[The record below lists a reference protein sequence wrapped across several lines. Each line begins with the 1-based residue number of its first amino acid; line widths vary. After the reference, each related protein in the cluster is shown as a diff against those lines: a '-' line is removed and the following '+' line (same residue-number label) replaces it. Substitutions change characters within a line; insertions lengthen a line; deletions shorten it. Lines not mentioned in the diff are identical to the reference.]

1 MPLQLPII
9 YPITS
14 GATTAQTT
22 PEDPQFLRILRLVQA
37 AIDADIPF
45 FQIREKS
52 MDEQVLYE
60 LTTRAVKLTRGS
72 NTRVLVNG
80 RFDIALDTGADGA
93 HLNVGTFLEILPQIQ
108 DSDFIVGISA
118 HAEIEVEVA
127 DVLGARFAVF
137 GPVFDTESKRQYGPP
152 QGLTK
157 LHSVAGDYEI
167 PVLAI
172 GGITLDNVAAC
183 FKAKASGV
191 AAIRLLNNAEKL
203 PEIAAEIRNRFAE
216 I

>member
-1 MPLQLPII
+1 MPLQLPLPII

-14 GATTAQTT
+14 GTTTAQTT
-22 PEDPQFLRILRLVQA
+22 PDDPQFLSILRLVQA
-37 AIDADIPF
+37 AIGADIPF

-52 MDEQVLYE
+52 MHEQVLYE

-80 RFDIALDTGADGA
+80 RFDIARDAGADGA

-118 HAEIEVEVA
+118 HSEIEVEVA
-127 DVLGARFAVF
+127 DVLGAEFAVF

-152 QGLTK
+152 QGLTR
-157 LHSVAGDYEI
+157 LRSVAGDYEI

-172 GGITLDNVAAC
+172 GGITLDNVGAC
-183 FKAKASGV
+183 FKAKARGV
-191 AAIRLLNNAEKL
+191 AAIRLLNDPEKL
-203 PEIAAEIRNRFAE
+203 PEIAAEIRNRFG
-216 I
+216 